1 MLRVMRILRKRTEVG
16 VAVITLVLIVG
27 FTVTSQGIWLSAGNM
42 REVLRVTSI
51 LAIIA
56 FGEALVIAAGE
67 IDISVGSTFG
77 IVGIIYIAIGPQIGT
92 PLAIV
97 IALGAAL
104 IIGSLNGF
112 VVAYY
117 RVSSLVVTLG
127 SLFVF
132 RGLALAATQ
141 TASHYNA
148 GATMR
153 ANAIYRLFGAS
164 GVLGYNNALVWALV
178 ILLILQYV
186 LFWTPIGNWLLAVG
200 GNAESARSRGVSVM
214 RTKWGAFIAC
224 AFLAGLAGILE
235 AGDLGYADGSLG
247 RQRELQAIAAAV
259 LGGTALI
266 GGRTSPVGTFLGAF
280 VLSGISSYLV
290 IKGMNP
296 QWFIL
301 LLGLIVVLVSLADHG
316 LTRLVS
322 KAATSRSV

>member
-1 MLRVMRILRKRTEVG
+1 MLQLVSILRKRTEVG
-16 VAVITLVLIVG
+16 IAVITLVLIVG
-27 FTVTSQGIWLSAGNM
+27 FTATSQGVWLSQGNM

-56 FGEALVIAAGE
+56 FGEVLVITTGE

-77 IVGIIYIAIGPQIGT
+77 IVGIIYVAIGPQVGA
-92 PLAIV
+92 PLAIL
-97 IALGAAL
+97 IGLGVAL

-112 VVAYY
+112 VVAYF

-141 TASHYNA
+141 TVSHYNA
-148 GATMR
+148 GETMR
-153 ANAIYRLFGAS
+153 ANPIYQIFGS
-164 GVLGYNNALVWALV
+164 SSVLGYNNALVWALV
-178 ILLILQYV
+178 VFVVLQYL

-200 GNAESARSRGVSVM
+200 GNAESAHSRGVSVM
-214 RTKWGAFIAC
+214 WTKWGAYIAC

-235 AGDLGYADGSLG
+235 AGDLSYADGGLG

-266 GGRTSPVGTFLGAF
+266 GGRTSLVGTILGAF
-280 VLSGISSYLV
+280 ILSGIQSYLI

-301 LLGLIVVLVSLADHG
+301 LLGLIVVLVGLADRG
-316 LTRLVS
+316 LTRLM
-322 KAATSRSV
+322 ARLAT